1 MQGNA
6 ECNREV
12 GGHSVFKKALG
23 PHSVAI
29 PPLLGFPRTPT
40 GAGLMDFLAAPADSA
55 GHPLVCE
62 SLAQMPH
69 M

>member
-1 MQGNA
+1 MVVNSWLHVTQEMQGNA

-29 PPLLGFPRTPT
+29 PPLLGFPRIPH
-40 GAGLMDFLAAPADSA
+40 GL
-55 GHPLVCE
+55 G
-62 SLAQMPH
+62 
-69 M
+69 